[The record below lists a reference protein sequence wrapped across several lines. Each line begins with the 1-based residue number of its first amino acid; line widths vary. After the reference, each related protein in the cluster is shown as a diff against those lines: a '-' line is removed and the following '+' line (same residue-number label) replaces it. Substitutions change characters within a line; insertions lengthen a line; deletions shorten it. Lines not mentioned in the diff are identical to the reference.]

1 MALFL
6 FLNLLITQQSNV
18 FRDDN
23 ILNRDPTRVRVCVCL
38 CVCAIYFNKG
48 IFKTLPT
55 SKMELS
61 TKTGNS
67 LKELT
72 VFAKSPILDS

>member
-38 CVCAIYFNKG
+38 CVCAIYF
-48 IFKTLPT
+48 
-55 SKMELS
+55 
-61 TKTGNS
+61 
-67 LKELT
+67 
-72 VFAKSPILDS
+72 KSVARLYVQQRHIQNPANI